1 MFFQELGLLYENS
14 FGSIKNCI
22 MLILLE
28 NIKHSGRP
36 RLVINEKSITEVK
49 NLLTLSELKRLPI
62 YEILCRDNDCKFLK
76 QKTIQ
81 NIQKM
86 G

>member
-1 MFFQELGLLYENS
+1 
-14 FGSIKNCI
+14 

-49 NLLTLSELKRLPI
+49 NLLTYGRRKSYITRLPI
-62 YEILCRDNDCKFLK
+62 YEILVLCWDNNCKFLK

>member
-28 NIKHSGRP
+28 NIQHSGRP
-36 RLVINEKSITEVK
+36 RLVINEKSITEYK
-49 NLLTLSELKRLPI
+49 NLLT
-62 YEILCRDNDCKFLK
+62 
-76 QKTIQ
+76 
-81 NIQKM
+81 
-86 G
+86 

>member
-1 MFFQELGLLYENS
+1 MKILLGLSKIVLP
-14 FGSIKNCI
+14 G

-49 NLLTLSELKRLPI
+49 NLLT
-62 YEILCRDNDCKFLK
+62 
-76 QKTIQ
+76 
-81 NIQKM
+81 
-86 G
+86 

>member
-1 MFFQELGLLYENS
+1 MLKNTTKCSLMAKCEDKYIDHISYMKFWMFFQELGLLYENS

-36 RLVINEKSITEVK
+36 RLVINEKSIAEVK
-49 NLLTLSELKRLPI
+49 NLLT
-62 YEILCRDNDCKFLK
+62 
-76 QKTIQ
+76 
-81 NIQKM
+81 
-86 G
+86 